1 MTFGLLSVAKV
12 EVNDLKEMGLKLI
25 PTFMSRVGYIESA
38 HYKRVLN
45 CSMCVLMDT

>member
-1 MTFGLLSVAKV
+1 MTFGFFLLAKV
-12 EVNDLKEMGLKLI
+12 EVNDLKEIGLNLI

-38 HYKRVLN
+38 HYPRALN